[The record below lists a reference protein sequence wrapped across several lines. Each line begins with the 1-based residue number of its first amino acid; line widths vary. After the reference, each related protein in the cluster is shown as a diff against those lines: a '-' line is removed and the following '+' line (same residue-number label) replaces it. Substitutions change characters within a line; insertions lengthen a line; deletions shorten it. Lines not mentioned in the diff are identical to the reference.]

1 MYEIEK
7 LRIEAPDLP
16 LQYLKETFPELKVAF
31 FRKALDGMV
40 RDYVIRSLYGIHGKK
55 KPKKAKDRKPEQ
67 RRKLEYER
75 LAPTL
80 KKIKTQVDQ
89 LRGLSLPP
97 TEFVAQFKELALQ
110 LTREFFDCCVQPNLE
125 AKLKDLRATVAK
137 PLRLENHAPLTNTIL
152 GQYFGT
158 YGRDVPLR
166 WMLEDYSLVQ
176 IDDYLS
182 YHNRDVHLEQALVN
196 FISTFG
202 DAIDE
207 DSPTDFVA
215 FRLTQLLSQRGINRA
230 DAQALMERCLL
241 PKASE
246 PIAQKLRAAQ
256 ALAFQDEDY
265 RSALEAMLQQGV
277 PQDNIYDLQSDRKE
291 EGQLFWSDR
300 VIPMINLIMH
310 PFVQY
315 DLQGQLHAGFAY
327 IVVGLDYFHERCY
340 PILTLVK
347 LLGQESG
354 GSPIMI
360 PGGVSSAVNSLED
373 VISQVVAHLGPVLTD
388 AKERARAGQNAL
400 ELPQSQIK
408 ANDFARALTQGAEV
422 VKDIYYRRQRFA
434 VKGVTYSSFSELEI
448 LSSCFGLNFEHLI
461 SPELLAEAR
470 ANAGDVCFEPDL
482 TTEEGR
488 NLAPGAIYFHPYYKL
503 LFEQMTEQAFKLLPQ
518 YLELNELSYISVHSL
533 TAEIRPLCAKYLPFT
548 VIVPQCLSELFM
560 LMHFYPETIFRSEND
575 MVQNSSYTVKIYE
588 HWLEDDDTYTNHG
601 LNSHLEQLLDNQ
613 VVPSLAQYLK
623 RRIKERFDP
632 LALAADCSIY
642 TLSCP
647 FEMLA
652 DSKNWLDSMLRPEL
666 ADPQQAANALTYLG
680 NLMSDS
686 MCFYALHKFIPSLDN
701 TLEAVDHF
709 GDKIKLMRVRLGQT
723 QYKVEELRQEIEPD
737 QINYV
742 PAQLGQFDESYGG
755 YEDLQQLSAQFQDW
769 QDSFQLTFYDV
780 EFQPTVDVWDD
791 AAFIAKVEEF
801 KAALDAGTLKREL
814 PDFNVKERL
823 AEDRGELDDDFSDEL
838 NFTDDA
844 SDFSFE
850 DDDDD
855 VSDFSFDDDDEEVT
869 KAQPD
874 LEQKAEDDDDVSDF
888 SFDDDD
894 EETAQ
899 PESEQKAEDDDDVSD
914 FSFDDDDE
922 ETSEEQTDSEQKD
935 DDDGADLSFDDEEV
949 TEAQADSEQKVEDDD
964 ASDFSDDD
972 DADDLA
978 KFIFADDEADVKA
991 TQIEAES
998 EPAEQDA
1005 PAEQSTPVEQAAVAE
1020 LSPAEQSEEAAQPS
1034 EPLVAAHEPNT
1045 EQASVEQS
1053 SQLEGAEPKTEHQ
1066 AHAEEVLGQLTAHMG
1081 DAKVLKADDIKFLV
1095 KDCAPGS
1102 ALDKAKL
1109 CDEVDYLSSP
1119 YQTDFQDCFTAT
1131 VVLFSLLM
1139 VKDFTLEDCCE
1150 ALLRKE
1156 LFFSAQT
1163 QDPEAIESF
1172 GFAGNE
1178 PRLKVLVAA
1187 ALLAKC
1193 QTPADVRMI
1202 WTCLAHKGLVAFD
1215 GDNNTIEE
1223 HSVRDVQQVV
1233 QEIFELSAED
1243 LDDAIDISESLSE
1256 DVTTYQSA
1264 IATVKANQESRLEK
1278 RLHQIIAHTMG
1289 QEA

>member
-75 LAPTL
+75 FAPSL
-80 KKIKTQVDQ
+80 KKIKTQVEQ
-89 LRGLSLPP
+89 LRGCSLPP

-110 LTREFFDCCVQPNLE
+110 LTRDFFDCCVQPNLE
-125 AKLKDLRATVAK
+125 AKMKDLRATVAK

-166 WMLEDYSLVQ
+166 WMLEDYSLGQ

-207 DSPTDFVA
+207 DSPTELVA

-246 PIAQKLRAAQ
+246 PIAQKLREAQ
-256 ALAFQDEDY
+256 AIAFQDEDY
-265 RSALEAMLQQGV
+265 RSALEEMLQKGV
-277 PQDNIYDLQSDRKE
+277 PQKNIYDLQSYRKD

-315 DLQGQLHAGFAY
+315 DTQGQLHAGFAY
-327 IVVGLDYFHERCY
+327 IVVGLDYFHERSY

-354 GSPIMI
+354 DSPIMI
-360 PGGVSSAVNSLED
+360 PGGGNSGANTLED

-388 AKERARAGQNAL
+388 AKERARAGQNEL
-400 ELPQSQIK
+400 KLPQSQIN
-408 ANDFARALTQGAEV
+408 ANDFARDLTQGAEV

-434 VKGVTYSSFSELEI
+434 IKGVTYSSFSELEI
-448 LSSCFGLNFEHLI
+448 LASCFGLNFEHLI
-461 SPELLAEAR
+461 SPQLLAQAR
-470 ANAGDVCFEPDL
+470 ANAGDACFEPDL
-482 TTEEGR
+482 STDEGR

-518 YLELNELSYISVHSL
+518 YLELNELGYISVHSL

-548 VIVPQCLSELFM
+548 VIVPQCLSEMFM
-560 LMHFYPETIFRSEND
+560 LMHFYPEAIFRSEND
-575 MVQNSSYTVKIYE
+575 MAQSSAYTVKIYE
-588 HWLEDDDTYTNHG
+588 HWLEDADTYTNHG

-632 LALAADCSIY
+632 LALACDCSIY
-642 TLSCP
+642 TLACP

-686 MCFYALHKFIPSLDN
+686 MCFYALHKLIPSLDL
-701 TLEAVDHF
+701 TLEEVDNF
-709 GDKIKLMRVRLGQT
+709 CDKLKLIRVRLGQT
-723 QYKVEELRQEIEPD
+723 QYKLEDLRQGIDPD
-737 QINYV
+737 ELNYV
-742 PAQLGQFDESYGG
+742 PSQLGKFDESYSGH
-755 YEDLQQLSAQFQDW
+755 DDPQQLIAQFQNW
-769 QDSFQLTFYDV
+769 QDTFQLTFYDV
-780 EFQPTVDVWDD
+780 EYMPSVDVWDD
-791 AAFIAKVEEF
+791 ETFVAKAEQIKTE
-801 KAALDAGTLKREL
+801 LEAGTLKREL
-814 PDFNVKERL
+814 PDFDVKERL
-823 AEDRGELDDDFSDEL
+823 AGDRGELDDDYSSEF
-838 NFTDDA
+838 NFDDDA
-844 SDFSFE
+844 SDFSFEDEDDDDVSDFSFE

-855 VSDFSFDDDDEEVT
+855 DVSDFSFEDDDDADAQVT
-869 KAQPD
+869 QPEPNQDSAQPVEDDAADQANAAEQAD
-874 LEQKAEDDDDVSDF
+874 LGHDDDGSDLSHDDDVSDF
-888 SFDDDD
+888 SWD
-894 EETAQ
+894 
-899 PESEQKAEDDDDVSD
+899 
-914 FSFDDDDE
+914 
-922 ETSEEQTDSEQKD
+922 D
-935 DDDGADLSFDDEEV
+935 DDDGDG
-949 TEAQADSEQKVEDDD
+949 
-964 ASDFSDDD
+964 
-972 DADDLA
+972 DDLA
-978 KFIFADDEADVKA
+978 KFSFADEEDAVKP
-991 TQIEAES
+991 TKSES
-998 EPAEQDA
+998 EPAPEQ
-1005 PAEQSTPVEQAAVAE
+1005 QVAE
-1020 LSPAEQSEEAAQPS
+1020 PS
-1034 EPLVAAHEPNT
+1034 KPLVAANEPDT
-1045 EQASVEQS
+1045 QEKSSQPESVEH
-1053 SQLEGAEPKTEHQ
+1053 KTEHQ

-1081 DAKVLKADDIKFLV
+1081 EDKVLKADDIKLLV
-1095 KDCAPGS
+1095 KECAPAS

-1119 YQTDFQDCFTAT
+1119 YQTDFKDCFTAT

-1139 VKDFTLEDCCE
+1139 VKDFTIEDCCE

-1163 QDPEAIESF
+1163 QDLEAIESF

-1178 PRLKVLVAA
+1178 PRLKVMVAA
-1187 ALLAKC
+1187 ALLSKC
-1193 QTPADVRMI
+1193 QTPADAHMI

-1215 GDNNTIEE
+1215 GDNTIAA
-1223 HSVRDVQQVV
+1223 HSIREVQQAVK
-1233 QEIFELSAED
+1233 EIFKLSADD
-1243 LDDAIDISESLSE
+1243 LEDAIDISESLSE

-1264 IATVKANQESRLEK
+1264 IATVKANQESRLEQ
-1278 RLHQIIAHTMG
+1278 RLHEIIAKTMG

>member
-723 QYKVEELRQEIEPD
+723 QYKVEDLRQEIEPD

-894 EETAQ
+894 EETAEAQ
-899 PESEQKAEDDDDVSD
+899 AYSEQKAEDDDDVSD
-914 FSFDDDDE
+914 FSFEDDDE
-922 ETSEEQTDSEQKD
+922 ET
-935 DDDGADLSFDDEEV
+935 
-949 TEAQADSEQKVEDDD
+949 TEAQADSEQKVDDDD

-978 KFIFADDEADVKA
+978 KFSFADDEADVKSA
-991 TQIEAES
+991 QTEPES

-1005 PAEQSTPVEQAAVAE
+1005 PAEQATPVEQDAVAE
-1020 LSPAEQSEEAAQPS
+1020 QSPAEQSEAAQPS
-1034 EPLVAAHEPNT
+1034 ESLVAANEPNT

-1053 SQLEGAEPKTEHQ
+1053 SQPEAEPKTEHQ

>member
-277 PQDNIYDLQSDRKE
+277 PQDNIYDLQSGRKE

-408 ANDFARALTQGAEV
+408 ANDFARTLTQGAEV

-461 SPELLAEAR
+461 GPELLAQAR

-709 GDKIKLMRVRLGQT
+709 GYKIKLMRVRLGQT
-723 QYKVEELRQEIEPD
+723 KYKVEDLRQEIEPD

-742 PAQLGQFDESYGG
+742 PAQLGQFDESYSG
-755 YEDLQQLSAQFQDW
+755 YEDLQQLSAQFQAW

-780 EFQPTVDVWDD
+780 VFQPTVDVEDD
-791 AAFIAKVEEF
+791 EAFIAKVEEL

-869 KAQPD
+869 KAQP
-874 LEQKAEDDDDVSDF
+874 
-888 SFDDDD
+888 
-894 EETAQ
+894 
-899 PESEQKAEDDDDVSD
+899 ESEQKAEDDDDVSD
-914 FSFDDDDE
+914 FSFDDDETAEAQAYSEQKAEDDDDVSDFSFEDDDE
-922 ETSEEQTDSEQKD
+922 ET
-935 DDDGADLSFDDEEV
+935 
-949 TEAQADSEQKVEDDD
+949 TEAQADSEQKVDDDD

-972 DADDLA
+972 DADGLA
-978 KFIFADDEADVKA
+978 KFSFADDEADVKSA
-991 TQIEAES
+991 QTEPES

-1005 PAEQSTPVEQAAVAE
+1005 PAEQATPVEQDAVAE
-1020 LSPAEQSEEAAQPS
+1020 QYPAEQSEAAQPS
-1034 EPLVAAHEPNT
+1034 ESLVAANEPNT

-1053 SQLEGAEPKTEHQ
+1053 SQPEAEPKTEHQ

-1095 KDCAPGS
+1095 KECAPGS